1 MSEPA
6 ATITI
11 TNSGHV
17 DVKFTPP
24 RPGGREFRQEAAAL
38 CMFLLVKVYGHAIKT
53 PGAVVRRAQPHQN
66 QPRNQRGKN
75 HG

>member
-6 ATITI
+6 VTITI
-11 TNSGHV
+11 TNSGYV
-17 DVKFTPP
+17 DVKYTPP

-38 CMFLLVKVYGHAIKT
+38 CMFLLVKIYGHTIKM
-53 PGAVVRRAQPHQN
+53 PGAMHRAKPHQN
-66 QPRNQRGKN
+66 QPRNQRGQN